1 MSAPAHDRTLAI
13 QRLTA
18 LWALNECGLGGLL
31 HALNSPMTGLLVGS
45 IAMVCIA
52 LICSLADDKWR
63 TVMSSLL
70 IVLIIKALVSP
81 HSSPTAYVAVAFQ
94 GVTGALIYRT
104 VPGLLPGSL
113 IFFTLGQLESAM
125 QRLIML
131 TLIYGQSLWEAV
143 DIWGRWVADKWDVIL
158 PVSSSR
164 LMIYSYL
171 GLHVVAGLLV
181 GWACYRIILSIRRQ
195 WGDAAYRL
203 TLGRDDRRSFT
214 PGSWRSR
221 RPWKR
226 ALLFVL
232 LLMMIAMAYLAVP
245 GDNRWQSAG
254 ISILRAVGILV
265 VWFVFVAPWLI
276 RQLQRF
282 LQRKRQLL
290 AQEVSQTM
298 DMFPALLWI
307 LDKAWSESRGL
318 PWWRRGQAFLTRG
331 LLYTLQYKTHHDAD
345 PGRPGAQL

>member
-1 MSAPAHDRTLAI
+1 
-13 QRLTA
+13 
-18 LWALNECGLGGLL
+18 
-31 HALNSPMTGLLVGS
+31 
-45 IAMVCIA
+45 
-52 LICSLADDKWR
+52 ICSLADDKWR

-195 WGDAAYRL
+195 
-203 TLGRDDRRSFT
+203 
-214 PGSWRSR
+214 
-221 RPWKR
+221 
-226 ALLFVL
+226 
-232 LLMMIAMAYLAVP
+232 
-245 GDNRWQSAG
+245 
-254 ISILRAVGILV
+254 
-265 VWFVFVAPWLI
+265 
-276 RQLQRF
+276 
-282 LQRKRQLL
+282 
-290 AQEVSQTM
+290 
-298 DMFPALLWI
+298 
-307 LDKAWSESRGL
+307 
-318 PWWRRGQAFLTRG
+318 
-331 LLYTLQYKTHHDAD
+331 
-345 PGRPGAQL
+345 